1 MKKTLILSVLIGILL
16 FTATALADEKWLA
29 GDPAKV
35 ADNGCGIRP
44 VDDSEPHT
52 TFENI
57 RHRHEIMRGGNPMIA
72 PDDGGTVVT
81 TASLFRPSEQELD
94 NLEYEKEA

>member
-1 MKKTLILSVLIGILL
+1 M
-16 FTATALADEKWLA
+16 TATALADEKWLA

>member
-1 MKKTLILSVLIGILL
+1 MV
-16 FTATALADEKWLA
+16 
-29 GDPAKV
+29 
-35 ADNGCGIRP
+35 
-44 VDDSEPHT
+44 
-52 TFENI
+52 
-57 RHRHEIMRGGNPMIA
+57 A